1 MRLQTATFIP
11 LLLVIYTHSVN
22 ADIGTGSNSGRK
34 QESISVT
41 LDSTPRAGST
51 SSLAHTLA
59 ATPDNAPLVMY
70 QQALNYLLGRN
81 GATKSAE
88 KAAELFKTLA
98 EQNWSS
104 AQHMLG
110 NMYLSGK
117 GVEKNDLLAYKWL
130 SLASRNSFQLAES
143 IQTKRKKLYEKLQSS
158 ISDQTLDK
166 MESSIAEWSPEKSA
180 QALN

>member
-1 MRLQTATFIP
+1 MRLQAATFIP

-22 ADIGTGSNSGRK
+22 ADIGSSPSSGRQ
-34 QESISVT
+34 QEAISVT
-41 LDSTPRAGST
+41 LNSAPQAGST

-59 ATPDNAPLVMY
+59 TAPDNAPLVMY

-117 GVEKNDLLAYKWL
+117 GVKKDDILAYKWL
-130 SLASRNSFQLAES
+130 SLASRNNFQLAEA
-143 IQTKRKKLYEKLQSS
+143 IQTKRKKLYEKLQLSLSS
-158 ISDQTLDK
+158 QSLNKIK
-166 MESSIAEWSPEKSA
+166 SSIAEWSPGKRM